1 MQSALLIGF
10 RVTKFNSVAAYLW
23 KNAGFDGLRSIK
35 ELDDYEP
42 RYDPTVI
49 PGKVDGGASHVFL
62 KVSSELEGQGDVVST
77 RHHYSIADYN
87 AAYKSGRV
95 SPTTVAETLLNL
107 LSSSSKYDTVFVDV
121 RKKEILATAEESTLR
136 FKEGKSLGI
145 LDGVPLAVKDE
156 VDLSGCSK
164 TLGSANKLTAEDGVT
179 SWCVRK
185 WEEAGAVILG
195 KLNMHEFG
203 LGREPLAD
211 HSGNTY
217 DNNS

>member
-1 MQSALLIGF
+1 MLIGL

-23 KNAGFDGLRSIK
+23 KNAGFDVLRSIK

-42 RYDPTVI
+42 RYDPTVV
-49 PGKVDGGASHVFL
+49 PGKVEGGASHVFL
-62 KVSSELEGQGDVVST
+62 KTSSELEGQGGIVST
-77 RHHYSIADYN
+77 RHHYSIGDYN
-87 AAYKSGRV
+87 AAYRSGRT
-95 SPTTVAETLLNL
+95 SPTTVAETLLNI

-121 RKKEILATAEESTLR
+121 RKKEILTAAEESTLR

-164 TLGSANKLTAEDGVT
+164 TLGSANDLTAENGVT

-203 LGREPLAD
+203 LGTEPLSDHFWNMYDD
-211 HSGNTY
+211 HS
-217 DNNS
+217 